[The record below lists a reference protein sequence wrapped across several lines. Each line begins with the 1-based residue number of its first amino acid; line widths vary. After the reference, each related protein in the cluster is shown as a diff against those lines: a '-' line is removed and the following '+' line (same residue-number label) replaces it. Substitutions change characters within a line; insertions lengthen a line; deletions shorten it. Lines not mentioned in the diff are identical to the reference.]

1 MVWCCCCARKKSPS
15 KEESCCCSCW
25 CCCWC
30 MAAVWWYWQ
39 RLLLLVPLRDDRLE
53 GKRRI
58 LRATGAETSPF
69 TLERFNINDCG
80 RKLHDHNN
88 FLDNVL
94 ESKKRLATDVAI
106 TGADDAGTPTTIIAC
121 HRTVYIRH
129 QSTSPRDVGGCQVSV
144 RWQRKRGR
152 GYRLSQ
158 EELT

>member
-1 MVWCCCCARKKSPS
+1 MAITLSAMVWCCCCARKKSPS

-94 ESKKRLATDVAI
+94 ESKKRLATDVA
-106 TGADDAGTPTTIIAC
+106 
-121 HRTVYIRH
+121 R
-129 QSTSPRDVGGCQVSV
+129 S
-144 RWQRKRGR
+144 
-152 GYRLSQ
+152 L
-158 EELT
+158 ELTTLGHLPPSLRVTELFTLGINQHHLETWVGVR